1 MPILKP
7 QAQPCK
13 NTTPFLFL
21 FPYYDLTWLRGHRKM
36 NDSRE
41 NDTEEE
47 VTTPLT
53 LEEINEVT
61 AEIRF

>member
-1 MPILKP
+1 MH
-7 QAQPCK
+7 QAYPFR

-21 FPYYDLTWLRGHRKM
+21 FPYYDRTWLRGHRKM

-41 NDTEEE
+41 NDTQEEE
-47 VTTPLT
+47 TTPLT

>member
-1 MPILKP
+1 
-7 QAQPCK
+7 
-13 NTTPFLFL
+13 
-21 FPYYDLTWLRGHRKM
+21 M

-41 NDTEEE
+41 NDTQEEE
-47 VTTPLT
+47 TTPLT

>member
-1 MPILKP
+1 MS
-7 QAQPCK
+7 
-13 NTTPFLFL
+13 
-21 FPYYDLTWLRGHRKM
+21 
-36 NDSRE
+36 DSRE
-41 NDTEEE
+41 NDTGEE

>member
-1 MPILKP
+1 
-7 QAQPCK
+7 
-13 NTTPFLFL
+13 
-21 FPYYDLTWLRGHRKM
+21 M

-41 NDTEEE
+41 NDTGEE
-47 VTTPLT
+47 VTTPLP

>member
-1 MPILKP
+1 
-7 QAQPCK
+7 
-13 NTTPFLFL
+13 
-21 FPYYDLTWLRGHRKM
+21 M

-41 NDTEEE
+41 NDTGEEI
-47 VTTPLT
+47 TTPLT

>member
-1 MPILKP
+1 
-7 QAQPCK
+7 
-13 NTTPFLFL
+13 
-21 FPYYDLTWLRGHRKM
+21 M

-41 NDTEEE
+41 NDTGEE

>member
-1 MPILKP
+1 
-7 QAQPCK
+7 
-13 NTTPFLFL
+13 
-21 FPYYDLTWLRGHRKM
+21 M

>member
-1 MPILKP
+1 
-7 QAQPCK
+7 
-13 NTTPFLFL
+13 
-21 FPYYDLTWLRGHRKM
+21 M

-41 NDTEEE
+41 NDTGEE
-47 VTTPLT
+47 VTSPLT